1 MPKPCSFERIYFSR
15 GNDSVI
21 YQQRKRLGEALVPQL
36 MDVIGNDYQNTVLSF
51 VPNTAETAYYGF
63 ADGLRLR
70 RRQEVKAVIMEK
82 LQAGTLTEDAIDDV
96 ILRNWPRAEKIALK
110 DIKMRTFI
118 AQETGWDKMVSSVY
132 DITYGVVSEKDNL
145 VVIDDSIVRGTTL
158 RTSLLR
164 ILGRTN
170 PKRIIVV
177 STAPQIRYPDCYGID
192 MAQLGKFI
200 AFQAAIALL
209 KERGMS
215 RVLDDT
221 LEEALAELK
230 KPKEQMRNAVKAI
243 YAPFSNEEI
252 SRKVAQLVYPENTT
266 WKGEVDVIFQTI
278 SGLHTALGEEFGD
291 WYFSGDYPTP
301 GGYAVVNNSYV
312 QFRRGNEGRAYGE
325 VLL

>member
-1 MPKPCSFERIYFSR
+1 
-15 GNDSVI
+15 
-21 YQQRKRLGEALVPQL
+21 
-36 MDVIGNDYQNTVLSF
+36 
-51 VPNTAETAYYGF
+51 
-63 ADGLRLR
+63 
-70 RRQEVKAVIMEK
+70 
-82 LQAGTLTEDAIDDV
+82 
-96 ILRNWPRAEKIALK
+96 
-110 DIKMRTFI
+110 
-118 AQETGWDKMVSSVY
+118 
-132 DITYGVVSEKDNL
+132 
-145 VVIDDSIVRGTTL
+145 
-158 RTSLLR
+158 LLR

-243 YAPFSNEEI
+243 YAPFSDEEI
-252 SRKVAQLVYPENTT
+252 SHKVAQLVYPENTT

-278 SGLHTALGEEFGD
+278 SGLHTALGDEFGD